1 MSRVAIEASDT
12 KEQMLAEL
20 EQLLER
26 QIAAARIDDLS
37 TVEKLANECTKRAAA
52 IGHTATV
59 SDRKQKLQQ
68 LHRQLECILA
78 DKLAAT
84 EQQLA
89 SVQKSKKIFTAYR
102 L

>member
-1 MSRVAIEASDT
+1 MVRMA
-12 KEQMLAEL
+12 KMLQLKKQQLAEL

-26 QIAAARIDDLS
+26 QIAAARTDDLT
-37 TVEKLANECTKRAAA
+37 TVENLADECTKRASA
-52 IGHTATV
+52 IGHTATG
-59 SDRKQKLQQ
+59 SDHKQRLQH

-89 SVQKSKKIFTAYR
+89 NIQKSKRIFTAYR
-102 L
+102 P